1 MSGFEEDVATE
12 RVNKIW
18 RRNMEKVF
26 NFCDWE
32 HLKIYS
38 GEDNDQREIEEG
50 VSIRSQHGSNLVTIS
65 YTKSLSVCSFS

>member
-1 MSGFEEDVATE
+1 
-12 RVNKIW
+12 
-18 RRNMEKVF
+18 MEKVF